1 MRNATRRT
9 ALAVLSRSFLILFGG
24 VAAPALA
31 TDHFN
36 LESGIPTTIED
47 IEPVDRGS
55 LELQAFGRYL
65 RMSGDRNIGEAEPR
79 LAFGVLEKTQL
90 EVGAPFLLGA
100 GEANGNGDV
109 QISVLRKLRDAA
121 RDEWWPGLAIE
132 ADLGLPTGAERSGFR
147 NGVDAGL
154 TVLLKKE
161 AGIHGF
167 HLNAGFDWSDDESA
181 EERLRRVAWSGAVG
195 HHAPLTQWLVV
206 VSDLAWSQADEKG
219 TTDIWLLETGVRAQL
234 TRRLIGAVGIG
245 AGLNRGTETP
255 AFTLTVGFQLGLG
268 S

>member
-1 MRNATRRT
+1 MRCETRR
-9 ALAVLSRSFLILFGG
+9 AVLAVLSRSFFIIFGS
-24 VAAPALA
+24 AAEPAFA

-47 IEPVDRGS
+47 IEPVDRGGI
-55 LELQAFGRYL
+55 ELQGFGRYL
-65 RMSGDRNIGEAEPR
+65 RTSGHRNLGQAEPR
-79 LAFGVLEKTQL
+79 LAFGILDKTQL
-90 EVGAPFLLGA
+90 EVGAPFLLGE

-109 QISVLRKLRDAA
+109 QVSVLRKLRDAS
-121 RDEWWPGLAIE
+121 RDEWWPGLAVE

-161 AGIHGF
+161 AGSHGF

-219 TTDIWLLETGVRAQL
+219 TTDVWLLETGVRAQL
-234 TRRLIGAVGIG
+234 TRRLIGAAGIG
-245 AGLNRGTETP
+245 AGLNRGPETP
-255 AFTLTVGFQLGLG
+255 VFTVTVGFQLGLG